1 MNSASSSSSLRRCL
15 TSIAL
20 ILPPAKFISDTFY
33 SLYRVQGSSM
43 EPSLQDGDILLVRKA
58 DILPYL
64 DWKRWTSSSA
74 SSYEEEEA
82 NQTALR
88 VIAHDAQSGRP
99 IGENNV
105 GYTYLHPP
113 TIHQLG
119 AVVVYR
125 APDAEKYPSSEYRVK
140 RVVGLGGQ
148 IVRPR
153 ENWHRIERIPS
164 FSIWM
169 EGDNNNDEGS
179 IEDESEKDTSTVK
192 SSTTSNNY
200 CKSIDSRTYGPVC
213 KNLVEGVAERIIWP
227 PSRWGVVSTDT
238 PSVPRSWWT

>member
-1 MNSASSSSSLRRCL
+1 
-15 TSIAL
+15 
-20 ILPPAKFISDTFY
+20 
-33 SLYRVQGSSM
+33 M
-43 EPSLQDGDILLVRKA
+43 EPALQHGDVLLVRKS
-58 DILPYL
+58 DMLPYI

-74 SSYEEEEA
+74 SSYEEEEEH
-82 NQTALR
+82 QTALR
-88 VIAHDAQSGRP
+88 VIAQDAESGRP
-99 IGENNV
+99 IGENIF

-153 ENWHRIERIPS
+153 ENWHRIERIPP
-164 FSIWM
+164 FAVWV
-169 EGDNNNDEGS
+169 EGDNNGDSENDENGK
-179 IEDESEKDTSTVK
+179 ESSKK
-192 SSTTSNNY
+192 SRTHY

-227 PSRWGVVSTDT
+227 PSRWGLVSSLT
-238 PSVPRSWWT
+238 PSVPRSWWA

>member
-1 MNSASSSSSLRRCL
+1 
-15 TSIAL
+15 
-20 ILPPAKFISDTFY
+20 
-33 SLYRVQGSSM
+33 M
-43 EPSLQDGDILLVRKA
+43 EPALQDGDILLVRKS
-58 DILPYL
+58 DLLPHL

-74 SSYEEEEA
+74 SSYEEEESH
-82 NQTALR
+82 QTAIR

-113 TIHQLG
+113 TMHQLG
-119 AVVVYR
+119 AVVVFR

-153 ENWHRIERIPS
+153 ENWHRIERVPS
-164 FSIWM
+164 YALWV
-169 EGDNNNDEGS
+169 EGDNNGEGNRDDGN
-179 IEDESEKDTSTVK
+179 EQDTPSAR
-192 SSTTSNNY
+192 STTINNTH

-213 KNLVEGVAERIIWP
+213 KKLVEGIAERIVWP
-227 PSRWGVVSTDT
+227 PSRWGVVSSIT
-238 PSVPRSWWT
+238 PAPV

>member
-1 MNSASSSSSLRRCL
+1 
-15 TSIAL
+15 
-20 ILPPAKFISDTFY
+20 
-33 SLYRVQGSSM
+33 M
-43 EPSLQDGDILLVRKA
+43 EPALQDGDVLLVRKA
-58 DILPYL
+58 DVLPHL
-64 DWKRWTSSSA
+64 DWKRWTSSSSSA
-74 SSYEEEEA
+74 SSYEEEEK

-88 VIAHDAQSGRP
+88 VIAQDAQSGRP

-125 APDAEKYPSSEYRVK
+125 APDAEKYPSSEFRVK

-153 ENWHRIERIPS
+153 ENWHRIERVPP
-164 FSIWM
+164 FALWV
-169 EGDNNNDEGS
+169 EGDNNGDIKNDEN
-179 IEDESEKDTSTVK
+179 EKEAFAK
-192 SSTTSNNY
+192 RNNHY
-200 CKSIDSRTYGPVC
+200 GKSIDSRTYGPIC

-227 PSRWGVVSTDT
+227 PSRWSVVSNVT
-238 PSVPRSWWT
+238 PSVPRSWWA

>member
-1 MNSASSSSSLRRCL
+1 
-15 TSIAL
+15 
-20 ILPPAKFISDTFY
+20 
-33 SLYRVQGSSM
+33 M
-43 EPSLQDGDILLVRKA
+43 EPALHDGDILLVRKA
-58 DILPYL
+58 DFFPHL
-64 DWKRWTSSSA
+64 DWKRWTSSSY

-82 NQTALR
+82 HQTAIR

-119 AVVVYR
+119 AVVVFR
-125 APDAEKYPSSEYRVK
+125 APDADKYPASEYRVK

-153 ENWHRIERIPS
+153 ENWHRVERVPS
-164 FSIWM
+164 YALWV
-169 EGDNNNDEGS
+169 EGDNNGEGEGKDDE
-179 IEDESEKDTSTVK
+179 INEQDTS
-192 SSTTSNNY
+192 SSARISNTNNTY

-213 KNLVEGVAERIIWP
+213 KNLVEGIAERIIWP
-227 PSRWGVVSTDT
+227 PSRWGVVSSIT
-238 PSVPRSWWT
+238 PSVPRSWWA

>member
-1 MNSASSSSSLRRCL
+1 M
-15 TSIAL
+15 AL

-43 EPSLQDGDILLVRKA
+43 EPALQDGDILLVRKS
-58 DILPYL
+58 DLLPHL

-82 NQTALR
+82 HQTAIR

-119 AVVVYR
+119 AVVVFR

-148 IVRPR
+148 IVRPK
-153 ENWHRIERIPS
+153 ENWHRIERVPS
-164 FSIWM
+164 YALWV
-169 EGDNNNDEGS
+169 EGDNNGEGNKDGGN
-179 IEDESEKDTSTVK
+179 EQDTS
-192 SSTTSNNY
+192 SSARSITTNNTY

-213 KNLVEGVAERIIWP
+213 KNLVEGIAERIIWP
-227 PSRWGVVSTDT
+227 PSRWGVVSSIT
-238 PSVPRSWWT
+238 PSVPR

>member
-1 MNSASSSSSLRRCL
+1 
-15 TSIAL
+15 
-20 ILPPAKFISDTFY
+20 
-33 SLYRVQGSSM
+33 M
-43 EPSLQDGDILLVRKA
+43 EPALKDGDILLVRKA

-119 AVVVYR
+119 AVVVFR

-153 ENWHRIERIPS
+153 ENWHRIERVPS
-164 FSIWM
+164 FSIWV
-169 EGDNNNDEGS
+169 EGDAGANDIHGAGGNN
-179 IEDESEKDTSTVK
+179 EDESETDTAAK
-192 SSTTSNNY
+192 NSTTCNNH

-213 KNLVEGVAERIIWP
+213 KNLVDGVAERIIWP
-227 PSRWGVVSTDT
+227 PSRWGVVSTVT

>member
-1 MNSASSSSSLRRCL
+1 
-15 TSIAL
+15 
-20 ILPPAKFISDTFY
+20 
-33 SLYRVQGSSM
+33 M
-43 EPSLQDGDILLVRKA
+43 EPALQDGDILLVRKS
-58 DILPYL
+58 DLLPHL

-82 NQTALR
+82 HQTAIR

-113 TIHQLG
+113 TMHQLG
-119 AVVVYR
+119 AVVVFR

-153 ENWHRIERIPS
+153 ENWHRIERVPS
-164 FSIWM
+164 YALWV
-169 EGDNNNDEGS
+169 EGDNNGEGNRDDGN
-179 IEDESEKDTSTVK
+179 EQDTPSAR
-192 SSTTSNNY
+192 STTINNTH

-213 KNLVEGVAERIIWP
+213 KNLVEGIAERIVWP
-227 PSRWGVVSTDT
+227 PSRWGVVSSIT
-238 PSVPRSWWT
+238 PSVPRSWWA

>member
-1 MNSASSSSSLRRCL
+1 MNTSASSSLRRCL

-20 ILPPAKFISDTFY
+20 IIPPAKFVSDTFY

-43 EPSLQDGDILLVRKA
+43 EPALQDGDILLVRKS
-58 DILPYL
+58 DILPHL
-64 DWKRWTSSSA
+64 DWKRWTSSST
-74 SSYEEEEA
+74 SYEEEEA
-82 NQTALR
+82 HQTAIR

-153 ENWHRIERIPS
+153 ENWHRIERVPS
-164 FSIWM
+164 YALWV
-169 EGDNNNDEGS
+169 EGDNNGEGG
-179 IEDESEKDTSTVK
+179 KDDDGKEQDTISK
-192 SSTTSNNY
+192 RSSTTNNKY

-213 KNLVEGVAERIIWP
+213 KNLVEGIAERIIWP
-227 PSRWGVVSTDT
+227 PSRWGVVSNIS
-238 PSVPRSWWT
+238 PSVPRSWWA